1 MARAGLTPQRVVDEA
16 ALVADEIGLDQL
28 TLAAVAERFGVAL
41 PSLYKHVRGIDD
53 LRRGLAVAGIRA
65 LAGEL
70 QRAAVGRS
78 GRDALLAVAEA
89 YRSLATTRPGLYAAT
104 LRAPAVDDEEHT
116 AASQEALDVVFAVM
130 RGYGLEGADA
140 VHAIRALRASLHGFV
155 ALEAAGGFGMPEDV
169 DESFRRLVD
178 GIDASLASRSSV
190 R

>member
-1 MARAGLTPQRVVDEA
+1 MPSVFVASTEFVDAAEAQARAIGFDAARVFVPHPIQDR
-16 ALVADEIGLDQL
+16 
-28 TLAAVAERFGVAL
+28 T
-41 PSLYKHVRGIDD
+41 
-53 LRRGLAVAGIRA
+53 
-65 LAGEL
+65 
-70 QRAAVGRS
+70 
-78 GRDALLAVAEA
+78 
-89 YRSLATTRPGLYAAT
+89 
-104 LRAPAVDDEEHT
+104 DDEEHT

-130 RGYGLEGADA
+130 RGYGIEGADA